1 MSIAEKLKKTLST
14 DYVVNREA
22 LQQKSSASYMS
33 KAPLSSSIPK
43 IIAKPQRE
51 NKFPDMTTEI
61 IDKINKT
68 PYWHEYSEEAK
79 EKMVSKYFDTKIKCS
94 RYEGLK
100 YSLADKLFF
109 IEDVLKSV
117 IA

>member
-43 IIAKPQRE
+43 IIAKP
-51 NKFPDMTTEI
+51 
-61 IDKINKT
+61 
-68 PYWHEYSEEAK
+68 
-79 EKMVSKYFDTKIKCS
+79 
-94 RYEGLK
+94 
-100 YSLADKLFF
+100 
-109 IEDVLKSV
+109 
-117 IA
+117 